1 MILTLDL
8 ASDRPLFNQIVD
20 GVKRSLVDGQ
30 LEVGESLPPGRELAA
45 ALDVS
50 LETVQRAYRQLADE
64 GVVTSRVGR
73 GTRVAESID
82 IGAMELSS
90 SVDDLVEEARAAG
103 ISRERLIEL
112 IESSYG

>member
-1 MILTLDL
+1 MILALDL
-8 ASDRPLFNQIVD
+8 GSDRPLFNQIVD

-30 LEVGESLPPGRELAA
+30 LEPGESLPPGRELAG

-73 GTRVAESID
+73 GTRVSDPID
-82 IGAMELSS
+82 IGVIELAST
-90 SVDDLVEEARAAG
+90 VDDIVEQARSVG
-103 ISRERLIEL
+103 VSKERLIEM
-112 IESSYG
+112 INSAYG

>member
-1 MILTLDL
+1 MILTLNL

-30 LEVGESLPPGRELAA
+30 LEPGAPLPPGRELAA

-73 GTRVAESID
+73 GTRVAEAID
-82 IGAMELSS
+82 IGEMELSA
-90 SVDDLVEEARAAG
+90 SVEQLVDQARSAG
-103 ISRERLIEL
+103 VSRERLTEL
-112 IESSYG
+112 IETAYG

>member
-30 LEVGESLPPGRELAA
+30 LEAGEPLPPGRELAA

-90 SVDDLVEEARAAG
+90 SVDDLVEQARATG